1 MRTEAPAVSFPPDFH
16 RGSAKWITRA
26 ARRSACTLATL
37 SFLASM
43 PARAILIDNSWN
55 LTASNALATDFANF
69 PSFAATG
76 QVGITEGV
84 ASFNGTGVLI
94 ANDWVL
100 TAAHNWTNASVTAL
114 TFTVGGTLYTGNLAQ
129 RFQNPLWN
137 AAPAPLVNATVGISQ
152 GWDIALF
159 RLTAPVVGITPAQL
173 YTGSAEL
180 GSQVYTLGFGRTG
193 TGTTAVTNNV
203 SGSIHAISN
212 TIDRTTSQTSGGFS
226 GGQLFYDFDSGV
238 AGGNTLVTAGLP
250 DGGAF
255 NTILDPAGTIA
266 GTTSA
271 TTQVKNGAITIE
283 GGTAQGD
290 SGGPTF
296 IFDGGAWKVAGI
308 TSWGINPADNFGA
321 NGLYGDISAVTRV
334 STQVAW
340 INSILVPE
348 PVTGIMMI
356 LAVPILG
363 IVLRRR
369 PPGRWQQCA
378 LLA

>member
-1 MRTEAPAVSFPPDFH
+1 M
-16 RGSAKWITRA
+16 A
-26 ARRSACTLATL
+26 AL
-37 SFLASM
+37 SLFAIL

-76 QVGITEGV
+76 QVGITEGA
-84 ASFNGTGVLI
+84 ASFSGTGVLI

-129 RFQNPLWN
+129 RPQHPLWN
-137 AAPAPLVNATVGISQ
+137 TSPAPLANATVGISQ

-173 YTGSAEL
+173 YTGSGEL
-180 GSQVYTLGFGRTG
+180 GSQAYTLGFGRTG
-193 TGTTAVTNNV
+193 TGTTPVTNNV

-212 TIDRTTSQTSGGFS
+212 TIDRTTSQTSGGFP

-238 AGGNTLVTAGLP
+238 AAGNTLVTAGLP
-250 DGGAF
+250 DAPTSSF
-255 NTILDPAGTIA
+255 MTTLNPAGTIA
-266 GTTSA
+266 GTTST

-296 IFDGGAWKVAGI
+296 ILDGGAWKVAGI
-308 TSWGINPADNFGA
+308 TSWGVNPADNYGA
-321 NGLYGDISAVTRV
+321 NGLYGDVTAVTRV

-348 PVTGIMMI
+348 PATGIMMM
-356 LAVPILG
+356 LAVMILG

-369 PPGRWQQCA
+369 PPGRWQQFA
-378 LLA
+378 PVA